1 MEWIR
6 DNYRITTRI
15 DEFDFDVI
23 YGFLSREAYWCKG
36 VPVNVVRKAV
46 NNSLCFAVF
55 NDGPRYSEQIG
66 FARAITDKA
75 TFAYLADVFVL
86 EPFRGRGIS
95 KWLIECVLSHPDLQE
110 LRRFVLATQDAHGLY
125 KRYGFQPLTDPV
137 MFMEL
142 HKPDIYL
149 RGK

>member
-6 DNYRITTRI
+6 NNYRITTRI

-23 YGFLSREAYWCKG
+23 YGFLSRQAYWCKG
-36 VPVNVVRKAV
+36 VPVNIVRKAV
-46 NNSLCFAVF
+46 DNSLCFAVF
-55 NDGPRYSEQIG
+55 NDGPRQSEQIG

-95 KWLIECVLSHPDLQE
+95 KWLIESILSHPDLQG
-110 LRRFVLATQDAHGLY
+110 LRRYVLATRDAHGLY
-125 KRYGFQPLTDPV
+125 EQYGFKALADPA
-137 MFMEL
+137 MFMEV
-142 HKPDIYL
+142 HKPDIYPR
-149 RGK
+149 RG